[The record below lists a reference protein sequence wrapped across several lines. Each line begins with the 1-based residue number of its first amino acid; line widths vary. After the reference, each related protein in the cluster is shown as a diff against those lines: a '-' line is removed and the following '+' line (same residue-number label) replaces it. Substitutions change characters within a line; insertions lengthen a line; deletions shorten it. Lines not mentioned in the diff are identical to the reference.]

1 MNSPKVKILYFTDP
15 YCSWC
20 WATEP
25 MLFALKEH
33 YGDQI
38 DIQHVMG
45 GLVKDMSTFSDG
57 HNHISS
63 AAAVVPHWRMVSE
76 RSGQPIDENLWL
88 DIERYPHFSTWPAN
102 VAAKAA
108 GFQGKEIG
116 EQFLRRIRRAALTER
131 KIISHEEILL
141 ELAKDVEGMDLEKFK
156 KDLNSPQAQ
165 QAFQDDLDLCRT
177 YGVTGFPSMLFYTEN
192 TASAEAS
199 ESATSDSADA
209 PQAYLLNGYKTMRS
223 YEKALKLLSPG
234 IQKRAL
240 KSVESLL
247 ASYGPLT
254 TREFSEIFETEM
266 AEMETLLQE
275 KTNAGKTGAEALRS
289 GTLWFLL

>member
-1 MNSPKVKILYFTDP
+1 MNNPKVKILYFTDP

-20 WATEP
+20 WATDP
-25 MLFALKEH
+25 MLFTLKEH

-38 DIQHVMG
+38 EIQHVMG

-57 HNHISS
+57 HNHISTAS
-63 AAAVVPHWRMVSE
+63 AVLPHWRMVSE

-88 DIERYPHFSTWPAN
+88 EIENYPHFSTWPAN

-131 KIISHEEILL
+131 KIVSHEEVLL
-141 ELAKDVEGMDLEKFK
+141 ELVKDVEGMDLVQFK
-156 KDLNSPQAQ
+156 NDLNSPKAQ

-192 TASAEAS
+192 TAALEASASAEAA
-199 ESATSDSADA
+199 ET
-209 PQAYLLNGYKTMRS
+209 PLAYLLNGYKTMRS
-223 YEKALKLLSPG
+223 YEKALKLLSPE
-234 IQKRAL
+234 IQKRAP
-240 KSVESLL
+240 KSVETLL
-247 ASYGPLT
+247 TSYGPLT
-254 TREFSEIFETEM
+254 TREFAEIYETEM
-266 AEMETLLQE
+266 SEMETILQE
-275 KTNAGKTGAEALRS
+275 QSNAGKISAEALRG
-289 GTLWFLL
+289 GTLWFLK

>member
-1 MNSPKVKILYFTDP
+1 
-15 YCSWC
+15 
-20 WATEP
+20 
-25 MLFALKEH
+25 MLFTLKEL

-38 DIQHVMG
+38 EIQHVMG

-57 HNHISS
+57 HNHIST
-63 AAAVVPHWRMVSE
+63 AAAVLPHWRMVSE

-88 DIERYPHFSTWPAN
+88 EIENYPHFSTWPAN

-116 EQFLRRIRRAALTER
+116 ERFLRRIRRAALTER
-131 KIISHEEILL
+131 KIISHEEVLL
-141 ELAKDVEGMDLEKFK
+141 ELAKEVVGMDLEKFK

-165 QAFQDDLDLCRT
+165 QAFQDDLELCRT

-192 TASAEAS
+192 TAAS
-199 ESATSDSADA
+199 ETSAPSESVGT
-209 PQAYLLNGYKTMRS
+209 PRAYLLNGYKTMRS
-223 YEKALKLLSPG
+223 YEKALKLLSPE
-234 IQKRAL
+234 IQKRAP
-240 KSVESLL
+240 KGIEALL

-254 TREFSEIFETEM
+254 TRELSEIYKTEM
-266 AEMETLLQE
+266 SEMETLLQDM
-275 KTNAGKTGAEALRS
+275 TNSGKISAEALRG